1 MKCKYF
7 FSDTEDSKHELKT
20 DDLVPAEG
28 VEHDGEMQKS
38 PELETESNE
47 THEMAQEVPR
57 ESSPESIRVSSRV
70 RKQTERG
77 LCYEIDLYARR
88 LKSAVS
94 LWHKSVNES
103 TILMTDATDANQ
115 LRVARDQVIGCIN
128 EVTNIYDHFSSL
140 PIDESQRSLLCATRR
155 C

>member
-1 MKCKYF
+1 M
-7 FSDTEDSKHELKT
+7 SDTEDSKHEPKT

-47 THEMAQEVPR
+47 THEMTQEVPS

-77 LCYEIDLYARR
+77 LSYKIDLYARR

-94 LWHKSVNES
+94 LW
-103 TILMTDATDANQ
+103 
-115 LRVARDQVIGCIN
+115 R
-128 EVTNIYDHFSSL
+128 
-140 PIDESQRSLLCATRR
+140 
-155 C
+155 